1 MLPEAGHG
9 VIPDTGGVGRLFQ
22 MCGHGVVSDMVLT
35 GRSLNAQEAL
45 SRHRFRIVT
54 REELD
59 NTAMEMALKIAA
71 APAVTIKL
79 ARRVISHLAQPEITT
94 SMADELIYQT
104 FLNKSEDY
112 AEFRAARAE
121 DRSPNYRGS

>member
-1 MLPEAGHG
+1 
-9 VIPDTGGVGRLFQ
+9 

-45 SRHRFRIVT
+45 SLGIVSRIVT

-59 NTAMEMALKIAA
+59 DTAMEMALKIAA

-79 ARRVISHLAQPEITT
+79 ARRVISHLAQPEITS

-104 FLNKSEDY
+104 FLNKSEDF

-121 DRSPNYRGS
+121 ERTPNYRGS